1 MHAACITG
9 RKMCPRA
16 VYYVLACII
25 DGAGVSTHAVIAATC
40 VARSAQVLRRRPKH
54 SEEHVESSR
63 GFYISSDKLHRDLS
77 SQYFSSF
84 QTTGNIW
91 HFCSVGLKISALQ
104 PLTADPVLSWE
115 QRVTSVA
122 VTSTGHHTVALL
134 GTQHGT
140 LKKVST

>member
-1 MHAACITG
+1 MW
-9 RKMCPRA
+9 
-16 VYYVLACII
+16 
-25 DGAGVSTHAVIAATC
+25 
-40 VARSAQVLRRRPKH
+40 
-54 SEEHVESSR
+54 
-63 GFYISSDKLHRDLS
+63 
-77 SQYFSSF
+77 F

-104 PLTADPVLSWE
+104 PLTSDPVLSWE

-140 LKKVST
+140 LKKVRCENGIRCRKTVIRTAALRSNECAPVCQWLKGSARWVRKYEHPAY